1 MRWLI
6 VLSLLGGCSATDT
19 ERHAKVIEVLRIACV
34 VDGIVVPIAQPIV
47 ATLGPGGATAAG
59 IDLFVHP
66 AVVAA
71 CRVLNGTPAIVIQ
84 PAPQPTQAVVT
95 P

>member
-6 VLSLLGGCSATDT
+6 VLALLGGCSATDA
-19 ERHAKVIEVLRIACV
+19 ERHAKVIEVLRIACM
-34 VDGIVVPIAQPIV
+34 VDGIVVPIAQPV
-47 ATLGPGGATAAG
+47 VTLLGPTGATAAS

-71 CRVLNGTPAIVIQ
+71 CRALDGTPVI
-84 PAPQPTQAVVT
+84 PPPTQAVAT
-95 P
+95 Q